1 MGVVMINRKLH
12 RRRQIVGKVRKVSYG
27 SEQIK
32 IVEGGIDAIGMAL
45 YNGSEEEKASIL
57 FCLDRFLDPY
67 YGYHLPYESDIFVLL
82 QNLLF
87 EENSNA
93 IKEDILDLLQ
103 FYCEQPLDILENGL
117 DKLSGEL
124 LSHAKYV
131 LYDEE

>member
-1 MGVVMINRKLH
+1 M
-12 RRRQIVGKVRKVSYG
+12 KVRKVSYG
-27 SEQIK
+27 NEQVK
-32 IVEGGIDAIGMAL
+32 IIEGGIDAIGMAL

-67 YGYHLPYESDIFVLL
+67 YGHHLPYESDIFVLL

>member
-1 MGVVMINRKLH
+1 MVIICPMNLI
-12 RRRQIVGKVRKVSYG
+12 
-27 SEQIK
+27 
-32 IVEGGIDAIGMAL
+32 
-45 YNGSEEEKASIL
+45 
-57 FCLDRFLDPY
+57 F
-67 YGYHLPYESDIFVLL
+67 FVLL

>member
-1 MGVVMINRKLH
+1 MVT
-12 RRRQIVGKVRKVSYG
+12 YD

-32 IVEGGIDAIGMAL
+32 IVEGGID
-45 YNGSEEEKASIL
+45 EKASIL
-57 FCLDRFLDPY
+57 LCLDRFLDPY
-67 YGYHLPYESDIFVLL
+67 YGHHLPYESDIFVLL

-103 FYCEQPLDILENGL
+103 SYCEQPLDILENGL

-131 LYDEE
+131 LYEEE